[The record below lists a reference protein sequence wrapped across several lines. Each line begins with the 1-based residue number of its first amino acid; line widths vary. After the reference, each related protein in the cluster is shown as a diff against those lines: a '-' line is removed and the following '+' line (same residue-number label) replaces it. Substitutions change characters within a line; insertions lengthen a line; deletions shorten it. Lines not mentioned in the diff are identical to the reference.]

1 MCPPF
6 AWTYSVFSVRGMSC
20 ILGFVEIG
28 IASGIF
34 EQICQTMAY
43 AHSRGVIHR
52 DLKPANVMVGVFG
65 EVQVMDWGLAK
76 VLAAGGIAD
85 EKKSLEKQTEVS
97 MIRTLRSVGSVSPLS
112 LGSVTQMGS
121 VMGTPAYMPPEQA
134 LGEIDRLDERT
145 DVFGL
150 GSILCEFLTG
160 KTSYVAAS
168 GGQVIR
174 LASRGKLEDCYA
186 RLDASEVDAELIQ
199 IKDGSIENG

>member
-1 MCPPF
+1 
-6 AWTYSVFSVRGMSC
+6 
-20 ILGFVEIG
+20 
-28 IASGIF
+28 
-34 EQICQTMAY
+34 
-43 AHSRGVIHR
+43 
-52 DLKPANVMVGVFG
+52 
-65 EVQVMDWGLAK
+65 
-76 VLAAGGIAD
+76 
-85 EKKSLEKQTEVS
+85 

-150 GSILCEFLTG
+150 RSILCEILTG
-160 KTSYVAAS
+160 ETSYVAAS

>member
-1 MCPPF
+1 
-6 AWTYSVFSVRGMSC
+6 
-20 ILGFVEIG
+20 
-28 IASGIF
+28 
-34 EQICQTMAY
+34 MAY

-76 VLAAGGIAD
+76 VLAARGIAD

-121 VMGTPAYMPPEQA
+121 VMGTPAYMSPEQA

-150 GSILCEFLTG
+150 GSILCEILTG